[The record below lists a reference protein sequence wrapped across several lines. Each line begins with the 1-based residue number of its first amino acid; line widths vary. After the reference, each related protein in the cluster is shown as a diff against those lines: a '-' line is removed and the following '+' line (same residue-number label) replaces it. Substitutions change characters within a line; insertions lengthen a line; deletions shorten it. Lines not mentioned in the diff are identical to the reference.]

1 MSRRRKAATVPEAA
15 APAPA
20 PAKKKAS
27 PIPKTRKPRAA
38 KPANPAAAT
47 SGTTAAPLAAAAAAP
62 ALAAPAPR
70 LLLRAPMA
78 VRWRDLDA
86 FSHVNNST
94 FLTYVEEARLQW
106 FQSLPGPWVT
116 EDTAPVLAATH
127 VNYRRPI
134 EWPEQL
140 VVELYAERVG
150 NTSLT
155 VAHRIVATADA
166 DVLYS
171 DGYSVLVWID
181 RRGGK
186 AAALPEAVRQAAT
199 PRAD

>member
-1 MSRRRKAATVPEAA
+1 MSRRRKAPDATDTAA
-15 APAPA
+15 V
-20 PAKKKAS
+20 KKAS
-27 PIPKTRKPRAA
+27 PAPRKARAA
-38 KPANPAAAT
+38 KPAKAAAAPNEFATPRPAAAT
-47 SGTTAAPLAAAAAAP
+47 PPAADAAM
-62 ALAAPAPR
+62 PAPR

-94 FLTYVEEARLQW
+94 FLTYIEEARLQW

-140 VVELYAERVG
+140 MVELYAERVG

-155 VAHRIVATADA
+155 VAHRIVATGDA
-166 DVLYS
+166 SVLYS

-186 AAALPEAVRQAAT
+186 AAALPEAVRLAAA
-199 PRAD
+199 PQGA

>member
-1 MSRRRKAATVPEAA
+1 MSRRRKGNEAPAAAAADEAA
-15 APAPA
+15 APAKQ
-20 PAKKKAS
+20 AKAAAK
-27 PIPKTRKPRAA
+27 PRKPRAA
-38 KPANPAAAT
+38 KPASPAAA
-47 SGTTAAPLAAAAAAP
+47 AQDPAAAAP
-62 ALAAPAPR
+62 PAASAAAAPAPR

-94 FLTYVEEARLQW
+94 FLTYIEEARLQW

-140 VVELYAERVG
+140 VVELYAERAG
-150 NTSLT
+150 TTSLT
-155 VAHRIVATADA
+155 VAHRLVAAGDPA
-166 DVLYS
+166 VLYS

-181 RRGGK
+181 RRSAK
-186 AAALPEAVRQAAT
+186 AAPLPDAVRAAT
-199 PRAD
+199 SG

>member
-1 MSRRRKAATVPEAA
+1 MSRRRKDGD
-15 APAPA
+15 APAIVA
-20 PAKKKAS
+20 PAKKAA
-27 PIPKTRKPRAA
+27 PTPRKPRPP
-38 KPANPAAAT
+38 KPPKIAAAPQ
-47 SGTTAAPLAAAAAAP
+47 APRTGARAAAAP
-62 ALAAPAPR
+62 KAPVATSTAAATAVAPR
-70 LLLRAPMA
+70 LLLRASMS

-94 FLTYVEEARLQW
+94 FQTYVEEARLQW
-106 FQSLPGPWVT
+106 FQSLPGPWLT

-140 VVELYAERVG
+140 VVELYAERIG

-155 VAHRIVATADA
+155 VAHRILAAGD
-166 DVLYS
+166 DSVLYS

-181 RRGGK
+181 RHGGK
-186 AAALPEAVRQAAT
+186 TAPLPDAVRLAAS
-199 PRAD
+199 PRDD